1 MSCSEQQYNSTDSGQ
16 QCAQQRH
23 STTHSEM
30 PHTTAA
36 AAAQRMAAQTRLL
49 RMRRGLAHELHALG
63 ARGTLSSLQTRNETR
78 ISRPVAAETV
88 QVFTGCVFADRKILR
103 NAFLHSPAAAVRI
116 VPCTR
121 NTLVHTRVGHKC
133 GKLARD
139 RSVKCA
145 CARACPACACL
156 RAASCCIPS
165 FCCMYVS
172 SPIMYFSD
180 DSPGPAAGGGP
191 DGESSGQRI
200 LDPPNRPMDGVLPPF
215 GRRRRAL
222 RALLL
227 RPQGGSRWAVANACM
242 LWEKAE
248 NSYEVSDQQNSA
260 SLARFLSFAHFF
272 ACVCAV
278 FSLHI
283 SP

>member
-165 FCCMYVS
+165 FCCMFVS
-172 SPIMYFSD
+172 SPIMYFRRREFWPEDPRPPQSTD
-180 DSPGPAAGGGP
+180 GRGPAAIRP
-191 DGESSGQRI
+191 SSSGAARPPPPASRRKPMGSCQR
-200 LDPPNRPMDGVLPPF
+200 LY
-215 GRRRRAL
+215 
-222 RALLL
+222 
-227 RPQGGSRWAVANACM
+227 AVG
-242 LWEKAE
+242 EG
-248 NSYEVSDQQNSA
+248 
-260 SLARFLSFAHFF
+260 
-272 ACVCAV
+272 
-278 FSLHI
+278 
-283 SP
+283 

>member
-165 FCCMYVS
+165 FCCMFVS

-180 DSPGPAAGGGP
+180 DSPGPAAGGAGGGP
-191 DGESSGQRI
+191 PRRGPVMRSRRREFWPEDPRPPQSTDGRGPAAIRPSSSGAARPPPPASRRKPMGSCQR
-200 LDPPNRPMDGVLPPF
+200 LY
-215 GRRRRAL
+215 
-222 RALLL
+222 
-227 RPQGGSRWAVANACM
+227 AVG
-242 LWEKAE
+242 EG
-248 NSYEVSDQQNSA
+248 
-260 SLARFLSFAHFF
+260 
-272 ACVCAV
+272 
-278 FSLHI
+278 
-283 SP
+283 